1 MKYIILG
8 ASSGLGREIAYL
20 LAKKKNDLII
30 ISRDE
35 RDLRAIKDDLE
46 IQYKINVTYF
56 ELDLS
61 SFEKI
66 QNFFKFNSNIINEI
80 DGILMPV
87 GMTMENDVITNNL
100 ENSNQLIQSN
110 LGSVIYFVSKF
121 LPTFIK
127 KNKGNIVG
135 FGSVSAIFGR
145 DKNVVYAASKRALES
160 FFESLEIS
168 LASTKLK
175 IQFYT
180 IGYIDTNLSYGKEL
194 ILPKGSAK
202 KLAHIVHNNL
212 NKNSITIFYPFWWRY
227 IYIFLKII
235 PFHFLKF
242 FYKIILKKGI
252 NEE

>member
-20 LAKKKNDLII
+20 LAEKKNDLII

-35 RDLRAIKDDLE
+35 RDLSAIKNDLE
-46 IQYKINVTYF
+46 IQFKINVTYF

-66 QNFFKFNSNIINEI
+66 QNFFKSNPNIINEI
-80 DGILMPV
+80 DGMLMPI
-87 GMTMENDVITNNL
+87 GMIIENDVITNNL

-121 LPTFIK
+121 LLTFIK
-127 KNKGNIVG
+127 KNKGTIVG

-145 DKNVVYAASKRALES
+145 DKNVVYAASKRALQS

-168 LASTKLK
+168 LASTKLN

-180 IGYIDTNLSYGKEL
+180 LGYIDTNLSYGKDL

-202 KLAHIVHNNL
+202 KLAHIIYNNL
-212 NKNSITIFYPFWWRY
+212 NKNSIKLFYPNWWKY
-227 IYIFLKII
+227 INIVFKII
-235 PFHFLKF
+235 PFFFIKI
-242 FYKIILKKGI
+242 FYKIIFKK
-252 NEE
+252 

>member
-35 RDLRAIKDDLE
+35 RDLKAIKDDLE
-46 IQYKINVTYF
+46 IQFKINVTYF

-66 QNFFKFNSNIINEI
+66 QNFFKSNPNIINEI

-87 GMTMENDVITNNL
+87 GMTIENDVITDNL

-110 LGSVIYFVSKF
+110 LGSVIYFISKF

-127 KNKGNIVG
+127 KNKGLIVG
-135 FGSVSAIFGR
+135 FGSVSALIGR
-145 DKNVVYAASKRALES
+145 EKNAVYASSK
-160 FFESLEIS
+160 
-168 LASTKLK
+168 
-175 IQFYT
+175 
-180 IGYIDTNLSYGKEL
+180 
-194 ILPKGSAK
+194 
-202 KLAHIVHNNL
+202 
-212 NKNSITIFYPFWWRY
+212 
-227 IYIFLKII
+227 
-235 PFHFLKF
+235 
-242 FYKIILKKGI
+242 
-252 NEE
+252 

>member
-20 LAKKKNDLII
+20 LAEKKNELII

-35 RDLRAIKDDLE
+35 RDLRAIKNDLQ
-46 IQYKINVTYF
+46 IQFKINVTYF

-66 QNFFKFNSNIINEI
+66 QNFFKSNPNIIKEI
-80 DGILMPV
+80 DGMLMPI
-87 GMTMENDVITNNL
+87 GMIMENDVITNNL

-127 KNKGNIVG
+127 KNKGTIVG

-160 FFESLEIS
+160 FFESLKIS
-168 LASTKLK
+168 LASTKLN

-180 IGYIDTNLSYGKEL
+180 LGYIDTNLSYGKDL
-194 ILPKGSAK
+194 ILPKGSVK
-202 KLAHIVHNNL
+202 KLAHIIHNNL
-212 NKNSITIFYPFWWRY
+212 NKNSIKLFYPNWWKY
-227 IYIFLKII
+227 INIVFKII
-235 PFHFLKF
+235 PFFFIKI
-242 FYKIILKKGI
+242 FYKIIFKK
-252 NEE
+252 

>member
-20 LAKKKNDLII
+20 LAEKKNDLII

-35 RDLRAIKDDLE
+35 RDLSAIKNDLE
-46 IQYKINVTYF
+46 IQFKINVTYF

-66 QNFFKFNSNIINEI
+66 QNFFKSNPNIINEI
-80 DGILMPV
+80 DGMLMPI
-87 GMTMENDVITNNL
+87 GMIMENDVITNNL

-121 LPTFIK
+121 LLTFIK
-127 KNKGNIVG
+127 KNKGTIVG

-145 DKNVVYAASKRALES
+145 DKNVVYAASKRALQS

-168 LASTKLK
+168 LASTKLN

-180 IGYIDTNLSYGKEL
+180 LGYIDTNLSYGKDL

-202 KLAHIVHNNL
+202 KLAHIIHNNL
-212 NKNSITIFYPFWWRY
+212 NKNSIKLFYPNWWKY
-227 IYIFLKII
+227 INIVFKII
-235 PFHFLKF
+235 PFFFIKI
-242 FYKIILKKGI
+242 FYKIIFKK
-252 NEE
+252 

>member
-46 IQYKINVTYF
+46 IQFKINVTYF

-66 QNFFKFNSNIINEI
+66 QNFFKSNPNIIDEI

-110 LGSVIYFVSKF
+110 LGSVIYCVSKF

-127 KNKGNIVG
+127 KNKGSIVG
-135 FGSVSAIFGR
+135 FGSVSAIIGR
-145 DKNVVYAASKRALES
+145 GKNVVYASSKRALES
-160 FFESLEIS
+160 FFESLIINT
-168 LASTKLK
+168 LSTNLK
-175 IQFYT
+175 IQFYVV
-180 IGYIDTNLSYGKEL
+180 GYLNTNLSYGKKL
-194 ILPKGSAK
+194 FLPKGSPK
-202 KLAHIVHNNL
+202 KLAKTVYKNL
-212 NKNSITIFYPFWWRY
+212 NRNYYKKYFPVWW
-227 IYIFLKII
+227 IYIAFILKII
-235 PFHFLKF
+235 PFFVIKTIYSVF
-242 FYKIILKKGI
+242 FKK
-252 NEE
+252 NEK

>member
-20 LAKKKNDLII
+20 LAEKKNDLII

-46 IQYKINVTYF
+46 IQFRINVTCF

-66 QNFFKFNSNIINEI
+66 QNFFKLNPNIINEI

-87 GMTMENDVITNNL
+87 GMIMENDVITNNL

-135 FGSVSAIFGR
+135 FGSVTAIFGR
-145 DKNVVYAASKRALES
+145 NKNVVYAASKRALES

-168 LASTKLK
+168 LTSTKLN

-180 IGYIDTNLSYGKEL
+180 LGYIDTNLSYGKEL

-202 KLAHIVHNNL
+202 KLAHIVYNNL
-212 NKNSITIFYPFWWRY
+212 NKNSIKIFYPFWWRF
-227 IYIFLKII
+227 INIFLKII
-235 PFHFLKF
+235 PFYFLKI
-242 FYKIILKKGI
+242 FYKIILKKK
-252 NEE
+252 

>member
-8 ASSGLGREIAYL
+8 ASSGLGKEITYL

-46 IQYKINVTYF
+46 IQFKINVRYF

-66 QNFFKFNSNIINEI
+66 QNFFKCNPNIINEI
-80 DGILMPV
+80 EGILMPV
-87 GMTMENDVITNNL
+87 GMIMENDVITNNL

-168 LASTKLK
+168 LASTKLN

-180 IGYIDTNLSYGKEL
+180 LGYIDTNLSYGKEL

-227 IYIFLKII
+227 INIFLKII
-235 PFHFLKF
+235 PFYFLKI
-242 FYKIILKKGI
+242 FYKIILKKRI
-252 NEE
+252 NE